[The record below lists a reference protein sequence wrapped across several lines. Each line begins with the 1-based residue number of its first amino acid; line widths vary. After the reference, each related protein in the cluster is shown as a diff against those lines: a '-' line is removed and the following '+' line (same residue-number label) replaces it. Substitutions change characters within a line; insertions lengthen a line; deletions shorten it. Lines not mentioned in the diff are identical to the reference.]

1 MTIIVVKV
9 AVTILTKVM
18 KYAIIVIIMFAMVR

>member
-9 AVTILTKVM
+9 AVTILAKEM
-18 KYAIIVIIMFAMVR
+18 KYAVIVTIMFAMVR